1 MGGFFFGCTNNPA
14 AALVQDSSCSGFV
27 TSPDTKEEPMAT
39 DAAGWW
45 QRKNIRGRAMGAFKT
60 GLAAV
65 LCLWLGHLF
74 RLSHSYWAA
83 VSAIVVMGSDS
94 AVTWTSC
101 RDRLIGTA
109 IGALMGWGTF
119 YVWHEHYFLYG
130 LAVMVCLLACSLL
143 EFEKAGRLAG
153 VALTIVL
160 LIRIDSGPGQ
170 AALARFLEVS
180 LGILVAL
187 GVTVL
192 VFPDRKL
199 MSTDEA
205 LS

>member
-1 MGGFFFGCTNNPA
+1 MSSA
-14 AALVQDSSCSGFV
+14 A
-27 TSPDTKEEPMAT
+27 KEKPMAE
-39 DAAGWW
+39 DAMSWW
-45 QRKNIRGRAMGAFKT
+45 TRRNFGQRAMGAFKT
-60 GLAAV
+60 GVAAV

-83 VSAIVVMGSDS
+83 ISAIVVMGSDS

-109 IGALMGWGTF
+109 IGALMGWGVF
-119 YVWHEHYFLYG
+119 YVWRGHYVLYG
-130 LAVMVCLLACSLL
+130 LAIMVSLLACSLL

-153 VALTIVL
+153 VALTIIL
-160 LIRIDSGPGQ
+160 LIKIDSGPGH

-187 GVTVL
+187 AVTVV
-192 VFPDRKL
+192 VFPERPR
-199 MSTDEA
+199 MAAEA
-205 LS
+205 QR

>member
-1 MGGFFFGCTNNPA
+1 MQEESMA
-14 AALVQDSSCSGFV
+14 A
-27 TSPDTKEEPMAT
+27 

-45 QRKNIRGRAMGAFKT
+45 QRKNISRRAMGAFKT
-60 GLAAV
+60 GVAAV
-65 LCLWLGHLF
+65 LCLWLGNLF
-74 RLSHSYWAA
+74 GLSHSYWAA
-83 VSAIVVMGSDS
+83 ISAIVVMGSDS
-94 AVTWTSC
+94 AVTLTSC

-119 YVWHEHYFLYG
+119 YVWHGHYVVYG
-130 LAVMVCLLACSLL
+130 LAVMLCLLACSLL

-153 VALTIVL
+153 VALTIIVL
-160 LIRIDSGPGQ
+160 IKIDGGPGQ

-192 VFPDRKL
+192 VFPERPL
-199 MSTDEA
+199 MRADGASR
-205 LS
+205 

>member
-1 MGGFFFGCTNNPA
+1 MA
-14 AALVQDSSCSGFV
+14 A
-27 TSPDTKEEPMAT
+27 

-45 QRKNIRGRAMGAFKT
+45 QRKNISRRAMGAFKT
-60 GLAAV
+60 GVAAV
-65 LCLWLGHLF
+65 LCLWLGNLF
-74 RLSHSYWAA
+74 GLSHSYWAA
-83 VSAIVVMGSDS
+83 ISAIVVMGSDS
-94 AVTWTSC
+94 AVTLTSC

-119 YVWHEHYFLYG
+119 YVWHGHYVVYG
-130 LAVMVCLLACSLL
+130 LAVMLCLLACSLL

-153 VALTIVL
+153 VALTIIVL
-160 LIRIDSGPGQ
+160 IKIDGGPGQ

-192 VFPDRKL
+192 VFPERPL
-199 MSTDEA
+199 MRADGASR
-205 LS
+205 